1 MYIKLFSNLNIV
13 FSLKSNSF
21 WSKIEFWNRLFN
33 VVDKVIMEKVVIK
46 PQYCHGMLHILITC
60 LQKKKML
67 KKFDYHFYLKKNKVS
82 MYQGIESQKK
92 LWNSRSFILLTRKN
106 EEIQSRKIKKFNML
120 FLIFLLWIS
129 TFFLIHKIKDQEFQ
143 K

>member
-1 MYIKLFSNLNIV
+1 MP
-13 FSLKSNSF
+13 
-21 WSKIEFWNRLFN
+21 WNVAHF
-33 VVDKVIMEKVVIK
+33 D
-46 PQYCHGMLHILITC
+46 YMLAE
-60 LQKKKML
+60 KKML

-120 FLIFLLWIS
+120 FWIFLLWIS

-143 K
+143 KYFSHSLSYSYTYPVSNHPLLLWPGLLCPEYPGYNSLYLARRP